1 MAYSLLVIN
10 FMLPHVWFVFDICV
24 RTHTELLWENSGE
37 LTQADEINKQLH
49 CLTRNIW
56 TSLVSL

>member
-49 CLTRNIW
+49 CLTRNI
-56 TSLVSL
+56 